1 MFIVV
6 LGGGIDLQGHLP
18 DFVKQRLNKAI
29 ELFKKS
35 ASWRTKIIVSGKYS
49 FLYHEQK
56 PPLTESDA
64 MADYLIKKGV
74 DQSKILREKKSKDSI
89 GNAYY
94 LKINFFLP
102 QKVRSAIIITSHF
115 HLERV
120 QYIFHKIFGPSY
132 RFQFVGIQEK
142 LSTSEEK
149 RVLAHQRELLEKTKE
164 VLSAMKTGD
173 HHFLKGKLYKIKY
186 YREKRPQ
193 WVTNFVAKGK

>member
-18 DFVKQRLNKAI
+18 DFVQQRLDKAI
-29 ELFKKS
+29 GLLKEHPQS
-35 ASWRTKIIVSGKYS
+35 KIIVTGKYS
-49 FLYHEQK
+49 FLYHKDK

-64 MADYLIKKGV
+64 MADYFIGKGIE
-74 DQSKILREKKSKDSI
+74 DTRILREKESKDSI

-115 HLERV
+115 HLERIKYV
-120 QYIFHKIFGPSY
+120 FHKIFGPSY
-132 RFQFVGIQEK
+132 RFEFAGIQEK
-142 LSTSEEK
+142 LPINEEK
-149 RVLAHQRELLEKTKE
+149 KVVTRQKELLKKTKE
-164 VLSAMKTGD
+164 VLSVMKTGD
-173 HHFLKGKLYKIKY
+173 HEFLKGKLYKIKY
-186 YREKRPQ
+186 YREKRPA